1 MNGRRSGNAV
11 IDRHAAFRAQR
22 ADVLR
27 FCDALSPAD
36 WRMDSR
42 AAGWSVTDVLAHLG
56 SSCHALFSPAGLR
69 IMRADSVERSN
80 DELVD
85 ARRDRTPA
93 QVFSEYR
100 RWSRV
105 LGATIP
111 VMTGTPLARLA
122 VPLAELGS
130 FPLRLLPS
138 ASVFDQHTHLS
149 YDIAP
154 ALGRR
159 AADADANR
167 MAAVLEWMMAV
178 LSNQLAAAAP
188 VWFDQPLSITLTGP
202 GGGSWC
208 VSNTGAVV
216 PANGPSG
223 VSRISA
229 AATEFPE
236 WGTRRASW
244 RDRDVRIDGDLDYG
258 TAFLDWVNIV

>member
-1 MNGRRSGNAV
+1 M

-22 ADVLR
+22 ADVLT
-27 FCDALSPAD
+27 FCGALSPAD

-42 AAGWSVTDVLAHLG
+42 AEGWSVTDVVAHMG
-56 SSCHALFSPAGLR
+56 SSCHALFTPAGLR
-69 IMRADSVERSN
+69 MMRADSVERAN
-80 DELVD
+80 DQLVD

-100 RWSRV
+100 RWSGV
-105 LGATIP
+105 LSAMVP
-111 VMTGTPLARLA
+111 VLTRIPLARLT

-130 FPLRLLPS
+130 FPVRLLPS
-138 ASVFDQHTHLS
+138 AAVFDQHTHLS

-167 MAAVLEWMMAV
+167 MAVVLEWMMAV

-188 VWFDQPLSITLTGP
+188 VWFEQPLSITLTGP

-208 VSNTGAVV
+208 VSTTGAVV
-216 PANGPSG
+216 AATGPSG
-223 VSRISA
+223 ASRITA

-244 RDRDVRIDGDLDYG
+244 RDRDVRVDGDLDYG
-258 TAFLDWVNIV
+258 AAFLDWVNIV

>member
-1 MNGRRSGNAV
+1 M
-11 IDRHAAFRAQR
+11 IDRPAAFRAQR

-27 FCDALSPAD
+27 FCDSLSPAD

-42 AAGWSVTDVLAHLG
+42 AAGWSVADVVAHMG
-56 SSCHALFSPAGLR
+56 SSCHALFTPAGLGL
-69 IMRADSVERSN
+69 MRADSVERAN
-80 DELVD
+80 DQLVD

-100 RWSRV
+100 RWSKV
-105 LGATIP
+105 LGATVP
-111 VMTGTPLARLA
+111 VLTRTPLARLT

-130 FPLRLLPS
+130 FPVRLLPS

-154 ALGRR
+154 AVGRR

-178 LSNQLAAAAP
+178 LSNQLVAAAP
-188 VWFDQPLSITLTGP
+188 VWFDRPLSITLTGP
-202 GGGSWC
+202 GGGTWS
-208 VSNTGAVV
+208 VSATGSVV
-216 PANGPSG
+216 PNGSSG
-223 VSRISA
+223 ASRITA

-244 RDRDVRIDGDLDYG
+244 RDRDVGIDGDVDYG
-258 TAFLDWVNIV
+258 AAFLDRVNIV